1 MRRAK
6 NLILLSSVC
15 STQACNVS
23 VRGSCRKDTDADS
36 LRVCAQQSLH
46 FLLHVRRFNVLQDR
60 EKEEEI
66 RLHVALAARH
76 TEAAAGCMPGS
87 TLAIKNRRGPINM
100 AQLRINM
107 KIYSQDK
114 VEV

>member
-1 MRRAK
+1 M
-6 NLILLSSVC
+6 
-15 STQACNVS
+15 
-23 VRGSCRKDTDADS
+23 KDTDADG

-46 FLLHVRRFNVLQDR
+46 FLLHIRRFNVLQGR

-66 RLHVALAARH
+66 RLHVALAARRTH

-100 AQLRINM
+100 ARLRITV
-107 KIYSQDK
+107 KIYSKDK